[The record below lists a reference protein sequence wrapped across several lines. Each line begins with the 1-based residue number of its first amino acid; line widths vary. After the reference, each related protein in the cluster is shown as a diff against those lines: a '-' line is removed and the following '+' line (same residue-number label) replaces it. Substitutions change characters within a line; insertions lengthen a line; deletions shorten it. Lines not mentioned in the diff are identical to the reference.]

1 MKIFYKKEK
10 TGNGVWIP
18 ATGDPLS
25 EYVYRMAEVAFYQ
38 AYRMRYGLYVPKYL
52 NDILTW

>member
-1 MKIFYKKEK
+1 MRNLF
-10 TGNGVWIP
+10 GAIP
-18 ATGDPLS
+18 YRTFLLLLS